1 MLFAK
6 ITKKN
11 PTFEL
16 ITPELFKRY
25 GEDLEIVSKSFGLI
39 VKEAFMFLL
48 IRVVL
53 LAQSFFET
61 VANQAASNVEI
72 DRMKGEVSYAFANFV
87 INHQN
92 SFTAIFTF
100 INFLLWLLVIF
111 ILFKDGNK
119 IIDLIKKE
127 KEKK

>member
-1 MLFAK
+1 M
-6 ITKKN
+6 KK
-11 PTFEL
+11 
-16 ITPELFKRY
+16 
-25 GEDLEIVSKSFGLI
+25 EIVSKSFGLI
-39 VKEAFMFLL
+39 IKEAFMLL
-48 IRVVL
+48 VIRIVL
-53 LAQSFFET
+53 LTQSFFET

-87 INHQN
+87 INHQD

-100 INFLLWLLVIF
+100 ISFLLWLLAIF

-119 IIDLIKKE
+119 IINLIKNE

>member
-1 MLFAK
+1 M
-6 ITKKN
+6 KK
-11 PTFEL
+11 
-16 ITPELFKRY
+16 
-25 GEDLEIVSKSFGLI
+25 EIVSKSFGLI

-48 IRVVL
+48 IRGVVL

-119 IIDLIKKE
+119 IINLIKNE
-127 KEKK
+127 REKK

>member
-1 MLFAK
+1 M
-6 ITKKN
+6 KK
-11 PTFEL
+11 
-16 ITPELFKRY
+16 
-25 GEDLEIVSKSFGLI
+25 EIVSKSFGLV
-39 VKEAFMFLL
+39 VKEAFMLL
-48 IRVVL
+48 VIRIVL
-53 LAQSFFET
+53 LVQSFFET

-87 INHQN
+87 INHQD

-100 INFLLWLLVIF
+100 ISFLLWLLVIF

-119 IIDLIKKE
+119 IINLIKNE

>member
-1 MLFAK
+1 M
-6 ITKKN
+6 KK
-11 PTFEL
+11 
-16 ITPELFKRY
+16 
-25 GEDLEIVSKSFGLI
+25 EIISKSFGFVI
-39 VKEAFMFLL
+39 KEAFMFLV
-48 IRVVL
+48 IRIVL

-61 VANQAASNVEI
+61 VANQTASNVEI
-72 DRMKGEVSYAFANFV
+72 ERMKGEVSYAFANFV
-87 INHQN
+87 INHQG

-119 IIDLIKKE
+119 IIKLIKNE

>member
-1 MLFAK
+1 M
-6 ITKKN
+6 KK
-11 PTFEL
+11 
-16 ITPELFKRY
+16 
-25 GEDLEIVSKSFGLI
+25 EIVSKSFGLV
-39 VKEAFMFLL
+39 VKEAFMLL
-48 IRVVL
+48 VIRIVL

-87 INHQN
+87 INHQD

-100 INFLLWLLVIF
+100 INFLLWLLIIF
-111 ILFKDGNK
+111 ILFKDGYK
-119 IIDLIKKE
+119 FIYLIKNE

>member
-1 MLFAK
+1 M
-6 ITKKN
+6 KK
-11 PTFEL
+11 
-16 ITPELFKRY
+16 
-25 GEDLEIVSKSFGLI
+25 EIVSKSFGLV
-39 VKEAFMFLL
+39 VKEAFMLL
-48 IRVVL
+48 VIRIVL

-87 INHQN
+87 INHQD

-100 INFLLWLLVIF
+100 ISFLLWLLAIF

-119 IIDLIKKE
+119 IINLIKNE

>member
-1 MLFAK
+1 M
-6 ITKKN
+6 KK
-11 PTFEL
+11 
-16 ITPELFKRY
+16 
-25 GEDLEIVSKSFGLI
+25 EIVSKSFGLV
-39 VKEAFMFLL
+39 VKEAFMLL
-48 IRVVL
+48 VIRIVL
-53 LAQSFFET
+53 LAQGFFET

-87 INHQN
+87 INHQD

-100 INFLLWLLVIF
+100 ISFLLWLLVIF

-119 IIDLIKKE
+119 IINLIKNE

>member
-1 MLFAK
+1 M
-6 ITKKN
+6 KK
-11 PTFEL
+11 
-16 ITPELFKRY
+16 
-25 GEDLEIVSKSFGLI
+25 EIVSKSFGLV
-39 VKEAFMFLL
+39 VKEAFMFLV
-48 IRVVL
+48 IRIVL

-100 INFLLWLLVIF
+100 ISSNRNILWFVRRSNEQTRS
-111 ILFKDGNK
+111 KHK
-119 IIDLIKKE
+119 QHCHYSKK
-127 KEKK
+127 

>member
-1 MLFAK
+1 M
-6 ITKKN
+6 KK
-11 PTFEL
+11 
-16 ITPELFKRY
+16 
-25 GEDLEIVSKSFGLI
+25 EIISKSFGLI
-39 VKEAFMFLL
+39 IKEAFIFLI
-48 IRVVL
+48 IRIVI

-87 INHQN
+87 INHQD

-100 INFLLWLLVIF
+100 ISFLLWLLVIF

-119 IIDLIKKE
+119 IINLIKNE

>member
-1 MLFAK
+1 M
-6 ITKKN
+6 KK
-11 PTFEL
+11 
-16 ITPELFKRY
+16 
-25 GEDLEIVSKSFGLI
+25 EIVSKSFGLI
-39 VKEAFMFLL
+39 IKEAFMLL
-48 IRVVL
+48 VIRIVL

-87 INHQN
+87 INHQD

-100 INFLLWLLVIF
+100 ISFLLWLLVIF

-119 IIDLIKKE
+119 IISLFKNE

>member
-1 MLFAK
+1 M
-6 ITKKN
+6 KK
-11 PTFEL
+11 
-16 ITPELFKRY
+16 
-25 GEDLEIVSKSFGLI
+25 EIVNKSFGLI

-100 INFLLWLLVIF
+100 INFLLWLLIMF

>member
-1 MLFAK
+1 M
-6 ITKKN
+6 KK
-11 PTFEL
+11 
-16 ITPELFKRY
+16 
-25 GEDLEIVSKSFGLI
+25 EIISKSFGLV
-39 VKEAFMFLL
+39 VKEAFMLL
-48 IRVVL
+48 VIRIVL

-87 INHQN
+87 INHQD

-100 INFLLWLLVIF
+100 ISFLLWLLVIF

-119 IIDLIKKE
+119 IINLIKNE

>member
-1 MLFAK
+1 M
-6 ITKKN
+6 KK
-11 PTFEL
+11 
-16 ITPELFKRY
+16 
-25 GEDLEIVSKSFGLI
+25 EIVSKSFGLV
-39 VKEAFMFLL
+39 VKEAFMLL
-48 IRVVL
+48 VIRIVL

-87 INHQN
+87 INHQD

-100 INFLLWLLVIF
+100 ISFLLWLLVIF

-119 IIDLIKKE
+119 IISLFKNE

>member
-1 MLFAK
+1 M
-6 ITKKN
+6 KK
-11 PTFEL
+11 
-16 ITPELFKRY
+16 
-25 GEDLEIVSKSFGLI
+25 EIVSKSFGLV
-39 VKEAFMFLL
+39 VKEAFMLL
-48 IRVVL
+48 VIRIML

-87 INHQN
+87 INHQD

-100 INFLLWLLVIF
+100 ISFLLWLLAIF

-119 IIDLIKKE
+119 IINLIKNE